1 MSNII
6 SKENFSIII
15 NKIDPSQSGDIDF
28 LYDLYSSLYE
38 GIEDISKNN
47 ETFGQFNVN
56 SLELIY
62 YLLGEF
68 IYSTKG
74 LSSEQKGAFK
84 NNEKIAETII
94 SVSADKYLSLS
105 LYNHHEEKLTNRY
118 LPPISSLDLYI
129 NLMLN
134 IVSRYDR
141 NNPKNTLIIDMLT
154 KSLSI
159 ARCSIKLLVD
169 GYETEALTMWRTL
182 HECECILILLEKYQ
196 DLAINAYLKHMEYGL
211 VYKDALVDK
220 ERQNNLFLQIKS
232 EMNELDLKSKDM
244 KKYIE
249 YGWLLAIPEAK
260 DNKEFKLNFRDGLET
275 LAGLHQYS
283 QIYMTS
289 SEILHSTP
297 LLIYSNKKYFYYL
310 TILNLYE
317 SFFRIE
323 EVFRNL
329 FFDRVGDEAKQK
341 YLDMRKLYYSQL
353 INIHQRELLIFRNM
367 KKGLLRN
374 LKGD

>member
-1 MSNII
+1 MNNIF
-6 SKENFSIII
+6 SKENFTLII
-15 NKIDPSQSGDIDF
+15 NRIDPSLSNDIDF
-28 LYDLYSSLYE
+28 LYGLYSSLYE
-38 GIEDISKNN
+38 GIIEISNSN
-47 ETFGQFNVN
+47 ETFGQFSVN
-56 SLELIY
+56 SFELIY
-62 YLLGEF
+62 YLVGEYL
-68 IYSTKG
+68 YSTKG
-74 LSSEQKGAFK
+74 LNKEQIESFK
-84 NNEKIAETII
+84 NNEKIAETMI

-159 ARCSIKLLVD
+159 ARCSLNLLVD
-169 GYETEALTMWRTL
+169 GYETEALSMWRTL

-196 DLAINAYLKHMEYGL
+196 DIAINAYLKHMEYGL

-220 ERQNNLFLQIKS
+220 ERQNSLFLQIKA

-249 YGWLLAIPEAK
+249 YGWLLALPGAK
-260 DNKEFKLNFRDGLET
+260 DNQELKLNFRDGLET

-329 FFDRVGDEAKQK
+329 FFDRVSDEAKQK
-341 YLDMRKLYYSQL
+341 YLEMKKLYYSQL
-353 INIHQRELLIFRNM
+353 LNIHQRELAVFRNM
-367 KKGLLRN
+367 KKGT
-374 LKGD
+374 K

>member
-1 MSNII
+1 MNNKVN
-6 SKENFSIII
+6 KEEFTKLIERL
-15 NKIDPSQSGDIDF
+15 DPAHLSEVDF
-28 LYDLYSSLYE
+28 LYGVYE
-38 GIEDISKNN
+38 DTFDGILEIN
-47 ETFGQFNVN
+47 QVN
-56 SLELIY
+56 SLGLKININSMDLIY

-68 IYSTKG
+68 SYSTRGFNLEAIKRF
-74 LSSEQKGAFK
+74 E
-84 NNEKIAETII
+84 NNENIRDTMT
-94 SVSADKYLSLS
+94 SVIADKYLSLS
-105 LYNHHEEKLTNRY
+105 LYNHNETKLTNRY
-118 LPPISSLDLYI
+118 LPPISSIELYI

-134 IVSRYDR
+134 IVSRYER
-141 NNPKNTLIIDMLT
+141 NNPNSTLIIDLLT

-159 ARCSIKLLVD
+159 ARCTLNLLCD

-196 DLAINAYLKHMEYGL
+196 DVAINAYLKHMEYGL
-211 VYKDALVDK
+211 VYKDAFIDK
-220 ERQNNLFLQIKS
+220 DKQNALFNQMKQ
-232 EMNELDLKSKDM
+232 EMNEIGLKSKDM

-249 YGWLLAIPEAK
+249 YGWMLAIPETK
-260 DNKEFKLNFRDGLET
+260 NIQDFKLNFRDGLET

-323 EVFRNL
+323 EVFRTL
-329 FFDRVGDEAKQK
+329 FFSKVSDEGKQK
-341 YLDMRKLYYSQL
+341 YLEMKKMYFAQL
-353 INIHQRELLIFRNM
+353 INIHTRELAIFKNI
-367 KKGLLRN
+367 KKGSN
-374 LKGD
+374 